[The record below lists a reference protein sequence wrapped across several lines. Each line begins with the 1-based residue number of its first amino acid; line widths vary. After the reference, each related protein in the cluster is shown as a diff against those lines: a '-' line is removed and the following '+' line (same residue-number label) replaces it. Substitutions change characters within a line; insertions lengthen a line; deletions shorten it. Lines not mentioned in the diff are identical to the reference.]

1 MIAGAGSE
9 TLSLNLR
16 EHFLKL
22 HKMSKPGKPMDRM
35 APGDKECE
43 PGPVGPSAKVY
54 REVETFGKA
63 DKSGSSPS
71 GIVKEVE
78 EVTRFKGEISGGEKE
93 IDEVTRFKGEI
104 SGGEKEI
111 DEVTRFKGEISS
123 GEKKIDEVTR
133 FSSEPSGGHSPKS
146 KAEIENVTSFR
157 TLNAKCGTGNEMVI
171 CPLCDSEIRGMND
184 DELSNNLGR
193 HLTEAH
199 KI

>member
-16 EHFLKL
+16 DHFLKL

-54 REVETFGKA
+54 REVETFGNA
-63 DKSGSSPS
+63 DKSGTSPS
-71 GIVKEVE
+71 GLVKEVK
-78 EVTRFKGEISGGEKE
+78 EVTRFKGEVSG
-93 IDEVTRFKGEI
+93 
-104 SGGEKEI
+104 
-111 DEVTRFKGEISS
+111 

-133 FSSEPSGGHSPKS
+133 FSAEPSGGHSPKS
-146 KAEIENVTSFR
+146 KEEIENVASFR
-157 TLNAKCGTGNEMVI
+157 TLNAKCGMGDKMVI
-171 CPLCDSEIRGMND
+171 CPLCDSEIRGVND

-193 HLTEAH
+193 HLVEAH